1 MRFANRVLLC
11 ALAIFLLAA
20 VASAQTKRLENDPRN
35 QSPSVGTGGPEG
47 GPTGLFTIY
56 DGSTL
61 RKGEYTFSIAYSNFD
76 RDPGNADITDSPISF
91 NVGLSDHLEL
101 FFKSNLY
108 RGIKANNPQNLSG
121 FYLPNSRG
129 FFSSTLTGS
138 GPAIILAPSG
148 PNVGTLVGTAVFRPP
163 FCPGCV
169 PGTDP
174 LTVYY
179 NAGQPFVGYP
189 FTGGIGPNFGLGPG
203 FIGTQFGFPGFS
215 TALGPP
221 VGGGSNFGSASVY
234 PGVGAPGGS
243 ILPGI
248 VLATVQ
254 LPCTALTGNCR
265 PPGSPGPLNPIVV
278 PITYTTEP
286 SYLPDAPFLNRIYGE
301 SSFTNFVAGAKWRW
315 TGPNNPFGVGVI
327 PFYRWYPDRAGTASG
342 FNQMQRGAG
351 PGGNI
356 GDFGLVLFADGRLSK
371 SVNLSANMGY
381 IRNSNPKGP
390 AGDTLLDRPDE
401 WIAGIGVDFPVNKH
415 FQPIGE
421 LRSTKYLGGTRNA
434 FHNNPVEFLV
444 GVKIYPKRW
453 WGLAG
458 WYRRALNDQRFKN
471 FNTVDASTTIAQ
483 ITNVCVLNPG
493 AITPCVAGVNGT
505 LITVPG
511 TSRISTSAG
520 QPLGFVPSSDP
531 YGFGAQL
538 WFGHRNSREPSIL
551 PNQPPVASLAASTA
565 TITLPCPPETT
576 SSTCPTAASA
586 TVNLTTT
593 ASDPDGDTL
602 LYTYTVTGGTVTGTG
617 ANVTWDLSGVGP
629 GTYTASVEVDDGCG
643 CITASSTTVTIAAC
657 PDCHPILVCPT
668 VSVECPSEG
677 NQGTPVTF
685 MAKYTPGTPAVSP
698 TYNWTVSAG
707 TITSGQGTDT
717 ITVDT
722 ANTGGQTITA
732 TVELGGLDPSCGR
745 TASCSTPI
753 KGPPPVC
760 RKFDEYGN
768 IRFNDEKARLDN
780 FAIQLQNEPTAQGYI
795 IGYGSCDAEGQTRA
809 NRAKDYLVNTR
820 GIDGSRLMVVDGGC
834 MPELKVE
841 LWICPSGSAAPT
853 PSTDGAVS
861 PCPDCKK
868 YKPTRRGRGRRGEE

>member
-11 ALAIFLLAA
+11 ALAIFILSA

-91 NVGLSDHLEL
+91 NVGLTDHLEL

-129 FFSSTLTGS
+129 FFGSTVTGS
-138 GPAIILAPSG
+138 GPAIILSPSG
-148 PNVGTLVGTAVFRPP
+148 PNVGTLAGTAVFRPP

-169 PGTDP
+169 PTTNP
-174 LTVYY
+174 LTVYF
-179 NAGQPFVGYP
+179 NAGQPFVPYP
-189 FTGGIGPNFGLGPG
+189 FVGGVGPNFGLGPG

-215 TALGPP
+215 TALGPA
-221 VGGGSNFGSASVY
+221 VGGGGNFGHASVY
-234 PGVGAPGGS
+234 PGIGAPGGS

-248 VLATVQ
+248 VLATAT

-265 PPGSPGPLNPIVV
+265 PPGSPNPLNPIVV
-278 PITYTTEP
+278 PVTFTTEP
-286 SYLPDAPFLNRIYGE
+286 TYLPDAPFLNRIYGE

-315 TGPNNPFGVGVI
+315 TGPNNPFGVGLI
-327 PFYRWYPDRAGTASG
+327 PFYRWYPDKAGSASG

-356 GDFGLVLFADGRLSK
+356 GDIGLVLFADGRLSK

-401 WIAGIGVDFPVNKH
+401 WIAGIGFDFPVNKH
-415 FQPIGE
+415 FQPIAE
-421 LRSTKYLGGTRNA
+421 LRSTKYLGGTKNA
-434 FHNNPVEFLV
+434 FNNNPVEVLF
-444 GVKIYPKRW
+444 GVKVYPRRW
-453 WGLAG
+453 WGLGA
-458 WYRRALNDQRFKN
+458 WYRRQLNDQRFEN
-471 FNTVDASTTIAQ
+471 FNLVDANTTIAQ

-493 AITPCVAGVNGT
+493 AATPCVAGVNGT
-505 LITVPG
+505 LIVVPG
-511 TSRISTSAG
+511 TSRAATVAG
-520 QPLGFVPSSDP
+520 QPLGFTPSSDP
-531 YGFGAQL
+531 HGFGAQF
-538 WFGHRNSREPSIL
+538 WVGHRNSREPAIL
-551 PNQPPVASLAASTA
+551 PNQPPVASLAASVA

-576 SSTCPTAASA
+576 SSTCPTAAST
-586 TVNLTTT
+586 TVGLTTT

-602 LYTYTVTGGTVTGTG
+602 LYTYTVTGGRVTGEGT
-617 ANVTWDLSGVGP
+617 NVSWDLSGVGP

-685 MAKYTPGTPAVSP
+685 VAKYTPGTPPVSP

-732 TVELGGLDPSCGR
+732 TVELGGLDPTCGR

-753 KGPPPVC
+753 KGPPPVS

-795 IGYGSCDAEGQTRA
+795 IGYGSCDAEGSTRA

-820 GIDGSRLMVVDGGC
+820 GIDGSRLTVVDGGC

-841 LWICPSGSAAPT
+841 LWIRPSGATEPAADT
-853 PSTDGAVS
+853 AGAVS

-868 YKPTRRGRGRRGEE
+868 KPTRRGRGRRGEE